1 MIAEKCRP
9 SIGFSVVRLTSG
21 LALRRNETMSGS
33 PRDAAIISAVSPC
46 SGCLESTWV
55 VDLESQL
62 DTVARSLDTIA
73 ARTRVE
79 RTESQ
84 RDRRSVFTTA
94 VARDTTA
101 QYIMVPLISQGRLR
115 LRASNLQCA
124 VPKGCWS
131 SFLHRVQREAKR
143 TSFMQTSSRDPLQ
156 RSRLLVASRGVTR
169 VQYRVSS
176 VCCGRS
182 VGNYHVELLEFR

>member
-21 LALRRNETMSGS
+21 LAFRRNETMSGS

-73 ARTRVE
+73 LRTRVGS
-79 RTESQ
+79 TESR

-94 VARDTTA
+94 DARDTTA

-143 TSFMQTSSRDPLQ
+143 TPSCRHQAEITPTH
-156 RSRLLVASRGVTR
+156 LVASR
-169 VQYRVSS
+169 
-176 VCCGRS
+176 
-182 VGNYHVELLEFR
+182 E